1 MRLSVFVP
9 TVALSGLLWGTV
21 AQAQPRDISDSK
33 PKPCNPNGYWVLKLQ
48 WLTGTCKPKPID
60 AHLANVKLL
69 VKPDATQRAREKQ
82 KGEESDFDIINDSDV
97 SDAYLVDGTCMVSVS
112 SWPNSVEPWQENY
125 KLSLLE
131 KGGTVTGIGTLRVNK
146 YSENSDIACVLQFTV
161 SGRRTNQPPA
171 SK

>member
-9 TVALSGLLWGTV
+9 TIALSGLLWGTV

-48 WLTGTCKPKPID
+48 WLAGTCKPKPID

-97 SDAYLVDGTCMVSVS
+97 SDSYLVDGTCMVTVS
-112 SWPNSVEPWQENY
+112 SWPNSVEPWQDNY

-161 SGRRTNQPPA
+161 SGRRTNQPLA